1 MAIDDTGGTD
11 NQVDSNTN
19 SDDNAQSTP
28 NLGAIRKAGQAEVL
42 NVLAKVTG
50 QQFSSTKDAATFVEQ
65 LVKAVNTMNTDGDVK
80 PQATKNNPKSNSEV
94 TELRQM
100 ILTLQSDLAKK
111 DTVVRQTSLQSQ
123 IKDVAIKTGF
133 DPDMMDIST
142 NLFESQIA
150 FDDNGEFYVK
160 GKDGHVRLDAQGN
173 PMSLDQLA
181 QEILKSRPKLAL
193 TETRTGTGTK
203 FGFGAQKNSGEIP
216 DASQDMA
223 AYKAWK
229 QANGIG
235 GKSLA
240 GVNVTV
246 GKSIT

>member
-1 MAIDDTGGTD
+1 MSVENTGGTD
-11 NQVDSNTN
+11 NQVDDTN
-19 SDDNAQSTP
+19 SDDSVQSTP

-50 QQFSSTKDAATFVEQ
+50 QQFSNTKDAASFVEQ
-65 LVKAVNTMNTDGDVK
+65 LVKAVNTMSTDGDVK
-80 PQATKNNPKSNSEV
+80 PQATKNNQKSNSEV

-111 DTVVRQTSLQSQ
+111 DSVVRQTSLQSQ

-133 DPDMMDIST
+133 DPSMMDIST
-142 NLFESQIA
+142 NLFESQIS
-150 FDDNGEFYVK
+150 FDDNGDFYVK

-173 PMSLDQLA
+173 PMSLEQLA

-193 TETRTGTGTK
+193 DEVRTGTGTK

-240 GVNVTV
+240 GVSVSV